1 MATAPFI
8 VTESKTDTYASVASA
23 DKKISRQIDLLERI
37 SREERDKCWGTGHAD
52 DMRDFFTLD
61 YAPTSSSLSFRPR
74 VILPELQYLAMSEA
88 TDLTNDSPKF
98 YISVDGKRDEAREKA
113 LAAAW
118 RAGSFNN
125 RIFDAVLWSQ
135 FANPSWLHVGY
146 NSDAREGKGSVWL
159 SSREP
164 DTVDPDP
171 RASDD
176 RTWSFVKTDDW
187 YYIDE
192 IRRMYPEKGKLL
204 MAGGGYDQPYE
215 ETEGS
220 RAGLGFELPE
230 GSLRIDPPEG
240 FENSHQGARLRV
252 RRLWIKD
259 YAKEAVRELAGT
271 ATANGMDL
279 VVEPILKYKYPGGRF
294 ITECQGVILA
304 DGPNFVPRLPE
315 ENFGSFPICRL
326 QSFPTLNRMYG
337 PPPVRYGRSSQET
350 SEKMVAQLL
359 ENMIRTN
366 NAQYWIPKESE
377 IDIDAFG
384 GLPGEVQVY
393 SGDKPPT
400 MAWPQAIPEHMVQ
413 IPDWL
418 LAKVQRYQ
426 GFTQERQGQAGQ
438 GNISPDLFDAAVF
451 QSQTLSRMKARF
463 LSETI
468 GRVAQLTFYMMARFK
483 NTADQYKPSFGKNRP
498 ACEWTPLPHDA
509 VCELQLDDASVQA
522 MSTNALQK
530 IAMALAKTPAALG
543 LKSLYEILGLPNSDE
558 LADDATKQMELAAV
572 ARTRKPR

>member
-1 MATAPFI
+1 MSAAPFL
-8 VTESKTDTYASVASA
+8 VTDSKTQQQPSVAAA

-37 SREERDKCWGTGHAD
+37 SREERDRCNGSNATQ
-52 DMRDFFTLD
+52 DMREFFTLE
-61 YAPTSSSLSFRPR
+61 YAPTSTALSFRPR

-98 YISVDGKRDEAREKA
+98 YVSVNGKRDEPREKA
-113 LAAAW
+113 MESAW
-118 RAGSFNN
+118 RAGCFNN

-135 FANPSWLHVGY
+135 FSNPSWLQVGF

-187 YYIDE
+187 YYLDE
-192 IRRMYPEKGKLL
+192 IRRMYPEKGQLVR
-204 MAGGGYDQPYE
+204 AGGGYDQPYE

-220 RAGLGFELPE
+220 RAGLGWELPE
-230 GSLRIDPPEG
+230 GSLRIDPPDG

-259 YAKEAVRELAGT
+259 YAKEAVRELAGNVT
-271 ATANGMDL
+271 AQGMDL

-294 ITECQGVILA
+294 ITECNGIILA

-315 ENFGSFPICRL
+315 ENFGSFPVCRL

-337 PPPVRYGRSSQET
+337 PPPVRYGRSSQENA
-350 SEKMVAQLL
+350 EMMYRQLI

-400 MAWPQAIPEHMVQ
+400 LTWPSPIPQHMTQ
-413 IPDWL
+413 IPDLL

-451 QSQTLSRMKARF
+451 QSQTLNRMKARF

-483 NTADQYKPSFGKNRP
+483 NIEDQYKPSFSKSRP
-498 ACEWTPLPHDA
+498 ACVWTPLPHDA

-522 MSTNALQK
+522 LSTNALQK

-543 LKSLYEILGLPNSDE
+543 LKDLYDILRMPNADE
-558 LADDATKQMELAAV
+558 LADAATKQQELAAV
-572 ARTRKPR
+572 ARTKRPR